1 MERWELIR
9 VKVAGSSEINRSIS
23 FKNVKWLLFVEVC
36 KFMISDDDENGDDV
50 CRGSVS
56 RLLVVVVPEGG
67 VEGGSSCVVVFI
79 QCGRVMR

>member
-1 MERWELIR
+1 
-9 VKVAGSSEINRSIS
+9 
-23 FKNVKWLLFVEVC
+23 
-36 KFMISDDDENGDDV
+36 MISDDDENGDDV